1 MFVPK
6 ARLLVFSFKLHKLN
20 GHADS
25 DFPWLLANAGIIS
38 FQQATTA
45 LLPISS
51 PHCIK

>member
-6 ARLLVFSFKLHKLN
+6 ARLLHKLN

-25 DFPWLLANAGIIS
+25 DFPWLLANAGIIY
-38 FQQATTA
+38 FQQVTMV

-51 PHCIK
+51 PHRIK